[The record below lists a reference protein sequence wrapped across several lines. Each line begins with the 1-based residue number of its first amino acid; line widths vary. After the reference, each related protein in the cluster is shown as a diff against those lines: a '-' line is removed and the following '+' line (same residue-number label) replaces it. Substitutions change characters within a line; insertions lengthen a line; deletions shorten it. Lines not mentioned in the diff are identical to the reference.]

1 MLVMLPKAIR
11 HMDAEDIERYSMGDI
26 SEERCAQFEE
36 HLLICETCRIRVAES
51 DEFIRSVQ
59 RAGKQIRREGT
70 TRRRSVWRGWPVF
83 AAAGAL
89 IAAGVVFSW
98 LHGSARPEF
107 AVSLT
112 AMRGDETMA
121 KAPVGA
127 PLVLNPDL
135 TGLPPAASYRLEMV
149 DALGKTVW
157 RGSFPGA
164 RVPARPAGLYFVRV
178 SSIGG
183 ELLREYSLEVR

>member
-1 MLVMLPKAIR
+1 MLVMLPNSIR
-11 HMDAEDIERYSMGDI
+11 HMDAEDIERYSMGKL
-26 SEERCAQFEE
+26 SEQQCAQFEE

-59 RAGKQIRREGT
+59 RAGKQIRSEGPS
-70 TRRRSVWRGWPVF
+70 RGRSVWRGWATF
-83 AAAGAL
+83 AAAAL
-89 IAAGVVFSW
+89 IAAWAVFSW

-107 AVSLT
+107 AVSLA

-127 PLVLNPDL
+127 PLVLKPDL

-178 SSIGG
+178 SSAGG